1 VSIGVQTTSVFPPQF
16 SHRKK
21 ILLGALAVIISGCA
35 ALLAFQD
42 NDFLTFY
49 NAGLAARLGM
59 NPYTGHGPFFPAS
72 ALFYFSVISLLP
84 EPIAFRVTIF
94 ISTLVYCAVLYQ
106 FSGHNLINT
115 AIGLASP
122 ILLYNVFYTNIE
134 WIVFLATIVNPL
146 IGFLLAM
153 TKPQIGGVLAVVLL
167 IVIYRRYGFKVAVG
181 MCIVQL
187 LILLGSFAWGLTWGI
202 AVPVWGNFNLFPWGL
217 LLGIPLAGFAIF
229 KCDYAAALAASPL
242 LSPYVTPQSWVAV
255 LPLLVRRRWVVA
267 ITVVAMWLLVA
278 LAVRG

>member
-1 VSIGVQTTSVFPPQF
+1 MFPSQYTR
-16 SHRKK
+16 RKI
-21 ILLGALAVIISGCA
+21 ILLMALAVSISGCA

-59 NPYTGHGPFFPAS
+59 NPYTGHGPFFPVS

-94 ISTLVYCAVLYQ
+94 ISTLVYCAALYR
-106 FSGHNLINT
+106 FSGHDLINT

-134 WIVFLATIVNPL
+134 WMIFLATMVNPL

-167 IVIYRRYGFKVAVG
+167 IVIYRRYGFKVAFG

-202 AVPVWGNFNLFPWGL
+202 AVPVWGNFDLFPWGL
-217 LLGIPLAGFAIF
+217 LLGIPLACFALL
-229 KCDYAAALAASPL
+229 KSDYAAALAASPL
-242 LSPYVTPQSWVAV
+242 LSPYVTPQSWVAI
-255 LPLLVRRRWVVA
+255 LPITVNRRWLV
-267 ITVVAMWLLVA
+267 ILTVVAMWLLVA
-278 LAVRG
+278 LVVRG